1 MPRLTTTSALR
12 ASFVSIDFPEKRNRW
27 TTLFRAI
34 LAIPLLFYSVFY
46 GIAAMIAVIMAW
58 FALVITARYP
68 DDLYGFVS
76 GYVRFYIRIGAY
88 ILLLVDAYPPFNGD
102 EAPDYPVQVSIPER
116 QEKYSRLKAFFRF
129 IYILP
134 AVILTY
140 VLMIVLVILD
150 VLAWICAVMFARVPA
165 FIEKYM
171 RFAWG
176 WVLKVQGLY
185 CLLIENY

>member
-1 MPRLTTTSALR
+1 LTS
-12 ASFVSIDFPEKRNRW
+12 SSVSIDFPEKRNRW
-27 TTLFRAI
+27 TTLLRAI
-34 LAIPLLFYSVFY
+34 LAIPLLFYSIFY
-46 GIAAMIAVIMAW
+46 GIAAMIAVIIAW

-68 DDLYGFVS
+68 DDLYDFVS

-88 ILLLVDAYPPFNGD
+88 ILLFVDAYPPFNGD

-140 VLMIVLVILD
+140 VLMIALAILD
-150 VLAWICAVMFARVPA
+150 VLAWICAVMFARVPG
-165 FIEKYM
+165 FIENYM